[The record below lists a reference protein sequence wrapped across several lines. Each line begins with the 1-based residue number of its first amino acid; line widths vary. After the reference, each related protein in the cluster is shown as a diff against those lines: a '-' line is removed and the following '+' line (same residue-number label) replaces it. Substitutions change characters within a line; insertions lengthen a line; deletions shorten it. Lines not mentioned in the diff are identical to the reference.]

1 MNVVAMLRNHL
12 SLPTLPLSPPLH
24 ATISPA
30 SPLALC
36 TMATPSLPQ
45 GWEQRASDNGT
56 PYYINHTD
64 KTTHWSLPAPPPYSP
79 PQPTDSS
86 SEDTTKPTAL
96 PQTSPDESDHEPEA
110 EAEAESAAE
119 SEPKPEAEAESEAEP
134 EHKHKSTLS
143 KIGKYLSPDY
153 YLKDPNTKS
162 IKSSYNAPKNTCV
175 IC

>member
-1 MNVVAMLRNHL
+1 MSLRCSGTTSRFLL
-12 SLPTLPLSPPLH
+12 SPSLPLSPSRYHLSCLS
-24 ATISPA
+24 T
-30 SPLALC
+30 C

-45 GWEQRASDNGT
+45 GWEQRANDNGT

-110 EAEAESAAE
+110 EAEAES
-119 SEPKPEAEAESEAEP
+119 EAEP